1 MPRPRLLAL
10 VALAMITGSTVPAG
24 IGSAHQATPVASP
37 AAAVPTTAI
46 VVAATNEPL
55 RAPGSDGADHLEYD
69 LLVTNAFTAPV
80 TLSSIEVLAPDGE
93 RLLRLAG
100 EDLVA
105 ATQPLLEGTATEAI
119 PASGTVAVVMDVPAP
134 LQREVVAL
142 DHRIAYEVAPDA
154 PGRSLFGSF
163 EIAGPELPVD
173 PRPVTVIAP
182 PLRGDG
188 WLAGNACCSP
198 ASVHRWVRVPVAGER
213 IVKTETFAIDWVR
226 LQDGKLFEG
235 DGSEREQWFGFG
247 AEVLA
252 VADGTVVA
260 VQEGRSEEVPLQPV
274 EGVHAPGDYGGNFV
288 TLEIAPG
295 VYAFSAHLQPDSIT
309 VEVGDQVSTGQ
320 VLGLL
325 GNTGNSTAPHLHF
338 GLLDDPDPLVGESL
352 PMAFDHW
359 TLAGTIPLDVY
370 LGADPSSDLPDLT
383 PQGPMVEQSGTLQLF
398 LDVADFG

>member
-1 MPRPRLLAL
+1 
-10 VALAMITGSTVPAG
+10 
-24 IGSAHQATPVASP
+24 
-37 AAAVPTTAI
+37 
-46 VVAATNEPL
+46 
-55 RAPGSDGADHLEYD
+55 
-69 LLVTNAFTAPV
+69 
-80 TLSSIEVLAPDGE
+80 
-93 RLLRLAG
+93 
-100 EDLVA
+100 
-105 ATQPLLEGTATEAI
+105 
-119 PASGTVAVVMDVPAP
+119 
-134 LQREVVAL
+134 
-142 DHRIAYEVAPDA
+142 
-154 PGRSLFGSF
+154 
-163 EIAGPELPVD
+163 
-173 PRPVTVIAP
+173 
-182 PLRGDG
+182 LRGDG

-235 DGSEREQWFGFG
+235 DGAEREQWFGFG

-260 VQEGRSEEVPLQPV
+260 VQEGRAEEVPMQPV

-309 VEVGDQVSTGQ
+309 VEVGDRVSTGQ

-338 GLLDDPDPLVGESL
+338 GLLDDPDPLVGASL
-352 PMAFDHW
+352 PMAFDQW

-370 LGADPSSDLPDLT
+370 LGADPSSDVPDLT
-383 PQGPMVEQSGTLQLF
+383 PQGPIVEQSGTLQLF

>member
-1 MPRPRLLAL
+1 MPQPRLLAL
-10 VALAMITGSTVPAG
+10 VALAMVAGSTVPAG
-24 IGSAHQATPVASP
+24 IGSAHQATPVVSP

-46 VVAATNEPL
+46 VVSTTNDPL

-80 TLSSIEVLAPDGE
+80 TLSSVEVLAPDGE

-105 ATQPLLEGTATEAI
+105 ATQPLLAGTPTQAI
-119 PASGTVAVVMDVPAP
+119 PASGTVAVVMDVRVPPDQAVER
-134 LQREVVAL
+134 LT
-142 DHRIAYEVAPDA
+142 HRIAYEIAPDA

-163 EIAGPELPVD
+163 EVTGPDLPVD

-213 IVKTETFAIDWVR
+213 IVKTESFAIDWVR

-235 DGSEREQWFGFG
+235 DGAEREQWFGFG

-260 VQEGRSEEVPLQPV
+260 VQEGRAEEVPMQPV

-295 VYAFSAHLQPDSIT
+295 VYAFYAHLQPDSIT
-309 VEVGDQVSTGQ
+309 VEVGDRVSTGQ

-338 GLLDDPDPLVGESL
+338 GLLDDPDPLVGASL
-352 PMAFDHW
+352 PMAFDQW

-370 LGADPSSDLPDLT
+370 LGADPSSDVPDLT
-383 PQGPMVEQSGTLQLF
+383 PQGPIVEQSATLQLF